1 MWWRCFKNHK
11 KDDVQKKSDDESL
24 CVFVGVRLEEPFKVR
39 VVVRSVR
46 CSIGSLFGWF
56 VVRLVR
62 CSLFGDSMLFGS
74 RKEFRLVDIMS
85 RK

>member
-1 MWWRCFKNHK
+1 VWWRCFKNHK

-62 CSLFGDSMLFGS
+62 CSIGSLFFIRRFYALRQQKG
-74 RKEFRLVDIMS
+74 V
-85 RK
+85 